1 MTDRSKEI
9 SNIVL
14 LLSGYTLLRLVTTE
28 GLASTIIN
36 RFFNSWEDCVF
47 YSLTFIIPLP
57 ALVLLWFQKRS
68 GYLLVLVSSLYSLVK
83 SCLLFFSV
91 VKAVGNASLTDLVF
105 LMIPCV
111 IYGGIVY
118 LMLKKS
124 VRVVYFTWS

>member
-1 MTDRSKEI
+1 MIGRSKHI
-9 SNIVL
+9 SNIIL
-14 LLSGYTLLRLVTTE
+14 LLSGYTLIRLVTTD
-28 GLASTIIN
+28 GLPSTIIN

-57 ALVLLWFQKRS
+57 ALVLLWLQKRS

-83 SCLLFFSV
+83 SCLLFFIV

-105 LMIPCV
+105 LLIPCG

-118 LMLKKS
+118 FLLKKS
-124 VRVVYFTWS
+124 VVREVFF